1 MERLFNEETSNP
13 TLNTYLRD
21 GIFTQSVSVDCVHT
35 CETYSVEVGH
45 TNDCTKHER
54 TYFRLNLLDDGITGE
69 RKELE
74 CIMQGKAEREILIG
88 LLETAISALKDE
100 ELELVLTTRK

>member
-1 MERLFNEETSNP
+1 MGRIFTESAFNP
-13 TLNTYLRD
+13 TLNTYSRD
-21 GIFTQSVSVDCVHT
+21 GIFTNSVSVDCVHT
-35 CETYSVEVGH
+35 CETYSVEVGYTDDCDKH
-45 TNDCTKHER
+45 TR

-74 CIMQGKAEREILIG
+74 CIMQGEAEREILIG
-88 LLETAISALKDE
+88 LLETAISALKGE